1 MFWRYIITMNAPH
14 RMTVTWTADRAEFLK
29 QEAARL
35 NISMA
40 DLLRRIIDA
49 YRAEKEK
56 QP

>member
-1 MFWRYIITMNAPH
+1 
-14 RMTVTWTADRAEFLK
+14 MTVTWTADRAEFLK

-49 YRAEKEK
+49 YRSEKEERK
-56 QP
+56 

>member
-1 MFWRYIITMNAPH
+1 MFWRYIGIMNAPH

-49 YRAEKEK
+49 YRGGQQK
-56 QP
+56 